1 MHHHDFECRF
11 ASDDAG
17 AIEAVAVRFNT
28 VDSYRTTFDPEAFG
42 QIEGRIPMLWSH
54 DPSQVIGSWTSFR
67 ATKTE
72 LRAVG
77 SLNLAIAR
85 AVEVRAML
93 TAGDIS
99 GVSIGFETVSDSMR
113 PGGVRHITKARLRE
127 LSLVAFASVPGAR
140 VTSAR
145 SDSAAASEMIIAL
158 NSAAKHL
165 RG

>member
-1 MHHHDFECRF
+1 MQTHDFECRL
-11 ASDDAG
+11 AAGDAG

-28 VDSYRTTFDPEAFG
+28 VDSYRTTFDPAAFDG
-42 QIEGRIPMLWSH
+42 IEGRIPMLWSH

-67 ATKTE
+67 TTKSE

-77 SLNLAIAR
+77 ALNLAIAR
-85 AVEVRAML
+85 AVEVRSML
-93 TAGDIS
+93 TNGDIS
-99 GVSIGFETVSDSMR
+99 GVSIGFETLADSMR

-145 SDSAAASEMIIAL
+145 SDSAASELISAL
-158 NSAAKHL
+158 HSVAKFL

>member
-1 MHHHDFECRF
+1 MNQLDFECRF
-11 ASDDAG
+11 SSDDAG
-17 AIEAVAVRFNT
+17 TIEAVAVRFNT

-54 DPSQVIGSWTSFR
+54 DRSQVIGSWTSFR

-77 SLNLAIAR
+77 ALNLAVAR

-99 GVSIGFETVSDSMR
+99 GVSIGFETVADAMR
-113 PGGVRHITKARLRE
+113 PGGIRHITKARLRE
-127 LSLVAFASVPGAR
+127 LSLVAFASVPGAK

-145 SDSAAASEMIIAL
+145 SDHAAAELISAL
-158 NSAAKHL
+158 QQTAAFL